1 MKTQFKESF
10 LKDVE
15 ALGDNA
21 LRRRV
26 RNAITQVEQAATL
39 KNIKNLKKLKGG
51 DQYYRI
57 RIGDYRL
64 GLILQ
69 DDTVVFVRCLTAG
82 IFAATFHDDLGHQ
95 SGMKT
100 SEGQGR

>member
-1 MKTQFKESF
+1 MRTLFKESF

-15 ALGDNA
+15 ALGDGA
-21 LRRRV
+21 LKKRV
-26 RNAITQVEQAATL
+26 RKAIAQVEQVATL
-39 KNIKNLKKLKGG
+39 KDIKNLKKLKGG

-69 DDTVVFVRCLTAG
+69 DDTVVFVRCL
-82 IFAATFHDDLGHQ
+82 HRRDVYRYL
-95 SGMKT
+95 S
-100 SEGQGR
+100 